1 MNRKTWSNLLRALLL
16 LCAASTSLLYMRAQA
31 TTADI
36 SNTPMGTRS
45 GSNVA
50 PNLMFILDD
59 SGSMDN
65 DYLPDAVGEANIC
78 RTSAALTGAD
88 CQPGMPPFYA
98 FQFNSIYY
106 NPATTYGAGVTYL
119 NATLGN
125 ATPTAARTNPFAAS
139 GTVNVATQYRDIYW
153 CLSSVSSTPSAAV
166 LADTAQCVR
175 NGVNNGASP
184 FDYGTAGFPNATFSQ
199 RINKDTATPHYYTIT
214 PREYCTDETLITCT
228 LSAGPTT
235 VATVAYNFPAPVRWC
250 RTAGAVATAL
260 AVSGN
265 SFSGTGARDCQ
276 ALTDGTYNKPRFGT
290 FTRININTGSSYP
303 RATTRSDCSG
313 AVGATGCTDAEE
325 LQNFAN
331 WYSYYNTRLKFMKTV
346 SGRVFGSIGNDPN
359 SGALRMGFLTINAS
373 SSARYLKIDD
383 FKNNLQRQN
392 WFTKIYGITTTNSTP
407 LREALSRVG
416 RHFAGITSG
425 LNSFMPDEPMIA
437 SCQRNYAFLVT
448 DGYWNG
454 NAGQDV
460 AYTGI
465 GSTTGTV
472 GDQDDISS
480 PSVPI
485 YVDRAKTGTL
495 DAFGTTTTT
504 VTPNTIVAEALC
516 IGNGNATFSTPAT
529 TTPCGCTGNET
540 RRVQRTSTFSTTV
553 VAVDGGATTTTN
565 GTVTQT
571 YAPMTA
577 CTTPTV
583 ITNVTPITLVEEQ
596 VITGAANSTFTAV
609 NGVAA
614 GINQAGV
621 CPGGQR
627 RVKQRTTTYNSTV
640 ITTDGVAGAATFSGT
655 AYAFANL
662 GSCVSVLTTVVT
674 PVTVVDEQ
682 VVTGPATSTFA
693 AINGVATGANQAGVC
708 PGAQRRIKRRTT
720 TYNSTVITTDGVA
733 APATFSGTNY
743 AFADPSTC
751 ISVVTTVITPVTVVE
766 QQVLIGSA
774 ASTFAAIN
782 GVTAGANAAGVCTSG
797 QRRVK
802 QRNTTYNSTVVT
814 TDGVAA
820 PATFSGTNYAFS
832 NPGSCI
838 SVVTTVVT
846 PITVVEEEALTA
858 NATSTFALIN
868 GLATGANQAGVC
880 STNQSR
886 IKRRTT
892 AYNSS
897 VVTTDGVAAPATL
910 SGTAYAFANPGS
922 CVNLTNTVINPVVET
937 RQWVTTSVGTNLP
950 TLFAAPQNSASAS
963 GNPQTTF
970 TCTGAGNTAQL
981 QRVTTYN
988 RTVVTIGTGAPTT
1001 TFSANTA
1008 SPTFTTVQACSG
1020 SGKTAAAVS
1029 IVNNAATSN
1038 ITTGAP
1044 VPAATTT
1051 TPGTPGA
1058 PTTVG
1063 TYPTAAATTTTPGT
1077 PGAPTTTGTYPTAA
1091 ATTTTPGT
1099 PGAPTTVGTYP
1110 TAAAN
1115 TNTPG
1120 VTVSTSN
1127 GGTTLTIVLSPNP
1140 TNSAGTGV
1148 ITTAAGGSSNTLADV
1163 AMYYYK
1169 TDLRTTGPFA
1179 KDNVPVDADGKKFI
1193 APHQHMITF
1202 TMGLGLDGLMTY
1214 RDDYES
1220 ATTGDFFKIK
1230 SAATNCIW
1238 TTGTCN
1244 WPIPAQNTAT
1254 AIDDLWH
1261 AAVNGRGKYFSARQ
1275 PVAAESG
1282 IKETLAAIDVATGS
1296 AAAAATSTPNLTT
1309 TNNSL
1314 YSSTYRTVNWDG
1326 EIVARTLDPSTGLL
1340 TPTPSW
1346 TAATQLNAKGL
1357 ASSDTRTIY
1366 TFDGNLLSTT
1376 KLKSFVYTNLTATEQ
1391 AYFNNQC
1398 TALKWN
1404 QCTFLASDATRLAA
1418 ANTGANLIDWLR
1430 GQRGNEL
1437 STDNS
1442 TGYFRRREN
1451 LLGDTVNS
1459 KPAYMAPPEL
1469 QFQDVVS
1476 PTYETFK
1483 TANAT
1488 RQKVLFVAANDGML
1502 HAFNADTGAEL
1513 WAYIPKMILPNLYKL
1528 ANTSYSNAHAF
1539 FVDGSP
1545 TVTDVFLGGAWKT
1558 VLVGGLNSGGRGYF
1572 ALDVTDPS
1580 SPKALWEV
1588 CSDPLLCAVT
1598 DTDMGL
1604 SYTPPVIGKRPAD
1617 GKWVVMVASGYNN
1630 IGPGNGGGYLYML
1643 DLATGAVLEKVGT
1656 TISGTNVGDTTTPN
1670 GFAKITAF
1678 VDNFISDN
1686 TMKLIYGG
1694 DLLGNMWRFDLATSP
1709 PTLTRI
1715 AQLKDGS
1722 GKPQSVTTRPDVTK
1736 FTAGFNAVYVGT
1748 GRFLGDSDLGD
1759 PALLLPAQPY
1769 AYQQS
1774 VYAFKDTNADLGDLR
1789 LGAAN
1794 LVTQSLIVVDAA
1806 NRSISNN
1813 AVNWTTNNGWYVD
1826 MNPVCVGTGCSPSG
1840 ESPGERINLDVQLVR
1855 GTVVVLSNEPNADTC
1870 STGGDSFLYQ
1880 FNYAS
1885 GSYITGTPGNIVGT
1899 KIGNTLA
1906 VGIVVFQTLS
1916 GQIKSVITTADG
1928 KLPTAAI
1935 STSGAFG
1942 APTRAA
1948 WRELL
1953 DDRTSTTP

>member
-1 MNRKTWSNLLRALLL
+1 
-16 LCAASTSLLYMRAQA
+16 
-31 TTADI
+31 
-36 SNTPMGTRS
+36 
-45 GSNVA
+45 
-50 PNLMFILDD
+50 
-59 SGSMDN
+59 
-65 DYLPDAVGEANIC
+65 
-78 RTSAALTGAD
+78 
-88 CQPGMPPFYA
+88 
-98 FQFNSIYY
+98 
-106 NPATTYGAGVTYL
+106 
-119 NATLGN
+119 
-125 ATPTAARTNPFAAS
+125 
-139 GTVNVATQYRDIYW
+139 
-153 CLSSVSSTPSAAV
+153 
-166 LADTAQCVR
+166 VR
-175 NGVNNGASP
+175 NGVDNGASP

-596 VITGAANSTFTAV
+596 VITGTANSTFTAV

-708 PGAQRRIKRRTT
+708 TGGQRRIKRRTT
-720 TYNSTVITTDGVA
+720 NYNSTVITTDGVA
-733 APATFSGTNY
+733 GAATFSGTSY
-743 AFADPSTC
+743 AFSDPGSC
-751 ISVVTTVITPVTVVE
+751 ISVVTTVVTPVTVVD

-782 GVTAGANAAGVCTSG
+782 GVATGANQAGVCSGGQQRVKQRNTTYNSTVVTTDGVAAAPTFSGTAYAFSNPGSCISVVSTVVTPVTVVDQQVLIGAATSTFAAINGVATGANQAGVCSGG

-820 PATFSGTNYAFS
+820 APTFSGTAYAFS
-832 NPGSCI
+832 NPGACV
-838 SVVTTVVT
+838 SVVSTVVT
-846 PITVVEEEALTA
+846 PVTVVEEQALTA
-858 NATSTFALIN
+858 NATSTFPLIN
-868 GLATGANQAGVC
+868 GLASGANSVGVC
-880 STNQSR
+880 GTNQSR

-892 AYNSS
+892 TYNSS
-897 VVTTDGVAAPATL
+897 VATTDGVAGAATF
-910 SGTAYAFANPGS
+910 SGTAYAFADPGA

-937 RQWVTTSVGTNLP
+937 TQWVTTSNGTGLP

-970 TCTGAGNTAQL
+970 TCTGAGNTARL
-981 QRVTTYN
+981 QRVLNYN
-988 RTVVTIGTGAPTT
+988 RTVVTIGGGAPTT

-1008 SPTFTTVQACSG
+1008 GPTFTTVQACSG
-1020 SGKTAAAVS
+1020 SGKTANAVS
-1029 IVNNAATSN
+1029 IVNNTATSN
-1038 ITTGAP
+1038 TTTGAP
-1044 VPAATTT
+1044 VPAGTTT
-1051 TPGTPGA
+1051 TPGTAGAPSTVGVYPTAAITTTTPGTAGA
-1058 PTTVG
+1058 PTVVGVYPTAGVTTTTPGTAGAPSTVG
-1063 TYPTAAATTTTPGT
+1063 VYPTAAVTTTTPGTAGTPSTVGVYPTAAAT
-1077 PGAPTTTGTYPTAA
+1077 
-1091 ATTTTPGT
+1091 
-1099 PGAPTTVGTYP
+1099 
-1110 TAAAN
+1110 

-1140 TNSAGTGV
+1140 TTTLGTGV
-1148 ITTAAGGSSNTLADV
+1148 VTTTAGGSSNTLADV

-1238 TTGTCN
+1238 TTGICN

-1404 QCTFLASDATRLAA
+1404 QCTFLASDVTRLAA

-1469 QFQDVVS
+1469 QFQDIVS

-1572 ALDVTDPS
+1572 ALDVTDPAT
-1580 SPKALWEV
+1580 PKALWEV

-1759 PALLLPAQPY
+1759 PALLSPAQPY

-1774 VYAFKDTNADLGDLR
+1774 VYAFKDTNADLGNLR

-1794 LVTQSLIVVDAA
+1794 LVTQSLVVVDAA